1 MPLGYVKGNTH
12 CQNWDYDRYAA
23 LPVFKALCDLAREN
37 SLSLHF
43 SFSNITRAYDCEVR
57 RIHYFKEG
65 QNPYWVG
72 CANRGGDTPLEALCD
87 ALRVALPVTPLLQVL
102 CLEAECALFVMAVAK
117 ARETEAKIDK
127 ALDQLRGLLD
137 TIMLHVLID
146 DYECENCIGMVEHG
160 CYCKAMG
167 ASAPG
172 NPLVYKEGDSAED
185 EEWRLTMRRDPGYDT
200 DDDL

>member
-1 MPLGYVKGNTH
+1 MPLGYVKGNTY

-23 LPVFKALCDLAREN
+23 LPVFKALCDLARKQN
-37 SLSLHF
+37 LSLHF

-57 RIHYFKEG
+57 RIHYFKESK
-65 QNPYWVG
+65 NPYWIG

-87 ALRVALPVTPLLQVL
+87 ALRVAVPVTPLLQVL
-102 CLEAECALFVMAVAK
+102 CLEAECALLVMAVAK

-127 ALDQLRGLLD
+127 ALEVLRRLLD
-137 TIMLHVLID
+137 TIM
-146 DYECENCIGMVEHG
+146 IGFLCGDEIVGEP
-160 CYCKAMG
+160 
-167 ASAPG
+167 APLG
-172 NPLVYKEGDSAED
+172 TLRSKPVRVSRLAYHEGDTAED